1 MFFLEVMSRVVDVF
15 LEVMRR
21 VVDDSV
27 CGFGKDDD
35 GGGGGWFFGKMM

>member
-35 GGGGGWFFGKMM
+35 DDGGG

>member
-1 MFFLEVMSRVVDVF
+1 MFFLEVMSRVVDVCV
-15 LEVMRR
+15 EVMRR

-35 GGGGGWFFGKMM
+35 GGGGG

>member
-35 GGGGGWFFGKMM
+35 GGCFFGKMM